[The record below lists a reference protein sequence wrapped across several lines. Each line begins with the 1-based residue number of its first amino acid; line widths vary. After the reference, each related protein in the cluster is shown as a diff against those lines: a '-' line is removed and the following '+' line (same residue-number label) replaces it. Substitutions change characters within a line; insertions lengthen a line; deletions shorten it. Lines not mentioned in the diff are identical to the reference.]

1 MNEKNV
7 FGIGWK
13 EPPLRFRPTYKLKRI
28 KSDKS
33 SWAQTILGQSSSSSS
48 AAVAPVKKASSARG
62 LPLFKLDYD
71 TKRVPS
77 WTDRVLF
84 KISDIITGYSV
95 PPTVRPLRYG
105 VGPFRGHEGK
115 PGQEEADERCS
126 LALQR
131 VSDHLPVVA
140 AFDINTKLIQA
151 VLEEDAE
158 EDAEVDDNTSS
169 KVCVVQ

>member
-1 MNEKNV
+1 M
-7 FGIGWK
+7 FGGGWK

-84 KISDIITGYSV
+84 KISDSITGDGYFA

-115 PGQEEADERCS
+115 PEQEEADERCS

-140 AFDINTKLIQA
+140 AFDIKTNLIQA
-151 VLEEDAE
+151 IRE